1 MLAVT
6 YLQWKPVADLGIEV
20 CEIVNVAA

>member
-6 YLQWKPVADLGIEV
+6 DLQWKPVADLGIEV